1 MEKTQVQRVSVKTQ
15 EIDLKKSKGRRNNRS
30 EKTHLN
36 SEILVRLVMVLKFG
50 SVKHLDLPSFD
61 FKSFFQTYVVTLIL
75 WGSYSWNMSSFFI
88 LMSKLKL
95 LSAPKFYYHLSC
107 SFHTIN
113 YSVKVDN
120 LTTYFFKE
128 LCFYFTFKWYLW

>member
-50 SVKHLDLPSFD
+50 SVKHLDLSSSD
-61 FKSFFQTYVVTLIL
+61 FAFRNHMYRLKKKKKNYSREKLI
-75 WGSYSWNMSSFFI
+75 SYSRS
-88 LMSKLKL
+88 
-95 LSAPKFYYHLSC
+95 
-107 SFHTIN
+107 
-113 YSVKVDN
+113 
-120 LTTYFFKE
+120 
-128 LCFYFTFKWYLW
+128 